1 MCRLTV
7 LTDGAAELVPP
18 LASRAPLSVPD
29 NHSHPLVSPAS
40 HAFDAVVS
48 ARTLPFLCDTR
59 FSPAPVKRVIDAV
72 LQERLTGKEYDEADA
87 KEWSI
92 EISEDVKARVKELA
106 YKRYKIIVQV
116 TIGELRDQG
125 VRVASRCLWA
135 TPTDNYAS
143 SSFQN
148 VSQMSDYSHTPL
160 KCSFA
165 PGQLC
170 EPSKPSNLLSPAAC
184 LCSIAPHRNSNHC
197 GALQWY
203 SAYTR
208 TDHAGALYSH
218 TA

>member
-1 MCRLTV
+1 MAD
-7 LTDGAAELVPP
+7 DGQNVIE
-18 LASRAPLSVPD
+18 
-29 NHSHPLVSPAS
+29 
-40 HAFDAVVS
+40 VVMP
-48 ARTLPFLCDTR
+48 TYIMQPTEDEK

-148 VSQMSDYSHTPL
+148 QSLWCTAMV
-160 KCSFA
+160 F
-165 PGQLC
+165 GV
-170 EPSKPSNLLSPAAC
+170 N
-184 LCSIAPHRNSNHC
+184 
-197 GALQWY
+197 
-203 SAYTR
+203 
-208 TDHAGALYSH
+208 TD
-218 TA
+218 

>member
-1 MCRLTV
+1 M
-7 LTDGAAELVPP
+7 
-18 LASRAPLSVPD
+18 
-29 NHSHPLVSPAS
+29 
-40 HAFDAVVS
+40 
-48 ARTLPFLCDTR
+48 
-59 FSPAPVKRVIDAV
+59 KRVIDAV

-148 VSQMSDYSHTPL
+148 VSLVPGASH
-160 KCSFA
+160 
-165 PGQLC
+165 
-170 EPSKPSNLLSPAAC
+170 AAC
-184 LCSIAPHRNSNHC
+184 ARISYPMSSSNRLSVC
-197 GALQWY
+197 LSLS
-203 SAYTR
+203 SARPRFSLNPPQQQSLWCTAMVFGVYT
-208 TDHAGALYSH
+208 D
-218 TA
+218 

>member
-29 NHSHPLVSPAS
+29 NRSHPLVSPAS

-148 VSQMSDYSHTPL
+148 VSQ
-160 KCSFA
+160 
-165 PGQLC
+165 
-170 EPSKPSNLLSPAAC
+170 SNARL
-184 LCSIAPHRNSNHC
+184 
-197 GALQWY
+197 
-203 SAYTR
+203 
-208 TDHAGALYSH
+208 
-218 TA
+218 